1 MKQKIRLTKSEREI
15 MDVLWKQGEALT
27 SSEIIEVST
36 NRSWGNTSIH
46 LLLKSLLDKSVIEV
60 DGLKRIAKNYART
73 FRAAISQYDYFFQE
87 DFQEMSLEKRMK
99 FIETII
105 QNASLEELDEI
116 KKIIYKIRYHSKEYD
131 IFLYCNFNVMRIT
144 YNKLRNYI
152 LVFIE
157 ITNV

>member
-27 SSEIIEVST
+27 SSEIIEFST
-36 NRSWGNTSIH
+36 NRSWSNTSIH

-60 DGLKRIAKNYART
+60 DGFKRIAKNYART
-73 FRAAISQYDYFFQE
+73 FRAVISQYDYF
-87 DFQEMSLEKRMK
+87 FQEMSLEKRMK

-116 KKIIYKIRYHSKEYD
+116 EKIIHKI
-131 IFLYCNFNVMRIT
+131 
-144 YNKLRNYI
+144 
-152 LVFIE
+152 
-157 ITNV
+157 

>member
-60 DGLKRIAKNYART
+60 DGFKRIAKNYART
-73 FRAAISQYDYFFQE
+73 FVPVETREQF
-87 DFQEMSLEKRMK
+87 LV
-99 FIETII
+99 IE
-105 QNASLEELDEI
+105 
-116 KKIIYKIRYHSKEYD
+116 KIIYKIQ
-131 IFLYCNFNVMRIT
+131 
-144 YNKLRNYI
+144 
-152 LVFIE
+152 
-157 ITNV
+157 

>member
-60 DGLKRIAKNYART
+60 DGFKRIAKNYART

-87 DFQEMSLEKRMK
+87 DFQTMDLDRKIQFMK
-99 FIETII
+99 IIIE
-105 QNASLEELDEI
+105 NASLEELEVI
-116 KKIIYKIRYHSKEYD
+116 NSILCK
-131 IFLYCNFNVMRIT
+131 LYS
-144 YNKLRNYI
+144 
-152 LVFIE
+152 
-157 ITNV
+157 

>member
-60 DGLKRIAKNYART
+60 DGFKRTTKNYART
-73 FRAAISQYDYFFQE
+73 FKPSISQYDYFFQE
-87 DFQEMSLEKRMK
+87 NFRGIPLEKRIK
-99 FIETII
+99 FIEAVI
-105 QNASLEELDEI
+105 QDTSLEELDAIE
-116 KKIIYKIRYHSKEYD
+116 KIILE
-131 IFLYCNFNVMRIT
+131 LQ
-144 YNKLRNYI
+144 
-152 LVFIE
+152 
-157 ITNV
+157 